1 MFIKTDGWMVW
12 YSRGRKKHS
21 FMVIAVVDRLA
32 YISEQGR
39 GLSSEQQ
46 QVNIFAVRPITL
58 RDIYGLEM
66 FVNAAIYTYF
76 HN

>member
-1 MFIKTDGWMVW
+1 
-12 YSRGRKKHS
+12 
-21 FMVIAVVDRLA
+21 MVIAVVDRLA